1 FPKDVKALAA
11 ASKNNNLESK
21 MLNATLEVNEIQP
34 LNVVKMAE
42 ERLGVIKGKRIAIL
56 GLAFKPDTDDVRETR
71 SEVVINELIEK
82 GALVIGHDPKGMDNF
97 KELIDIEM
105 AETAIDAIK
114 ETDCIILMTEW
125 KEYTELN
132 YETIKGEMNGNVVID
147 GRRGFNQ
154 KRMEETGFD
163 YKAIGLG

>member
-1 FPKDVKALAA
+1 
-11 ASKNNNLESK
+11 
-21 MLNATLEVNEIQP
+21 M
-34 LNVVKMAE
+34 
-42 ERLGVIKGKRIAIL
+42 
-56 GLAFKPDTDDVRETR
+56 
-71 SEVVINELIEK
+71 IEK

-154 KRMEETGFD
+154 KRLGKCS
-163 YKAIGLG
+163 YCGNQKNGLLQTPVKQSLSIIPQL

>member
-1 FPKDVKALAA
+1 MPGPITAKLSAYDNLHIRGHEEIYFERSQKRFDQI
-11 ASKNNNLESK
+11 NNL
-21 MLNATLEVNEIQP
+21 NAQIGP
-34 LNVVKMAE
+34 IY
-42 ERLGVIKGKRIAIL
+42 VIH
-56 GLAFKPDTDDVRETR
+56 PD
-71 SEVVINELIEK
+71 SNSLNELIEK

-105 AETAIDAIK
+105 AETAKDAIK

-132 YETIKGEMNGNVVID
+132 YETIKREMNGNVVID

>member
-1 FPKDVKALAA
+1 
-11 ASKNNNLESK
+11 
-21 MLNATLEVNEIQP
+21 
-34 LNVVKMAE
+34 
-42 ERLGVIKGKRIAIL
+42 
-56 GLAFKPDTDDVRETR
+56 
-71 SEVVINELIEK
+71 
-82 GALVIGHDPKGMDNF
+82 MDNF
-97 KELIDIEM
+97 KELIDIEL
-105 AETAIDAIK
+105 AKTAMDAIK

-132 YETIKGEMNGNVVID
+132 YETIKEEMNGNVVID